1 MNMQRFP
8 RQRWLTVLVVILLLT
23 NIITLSFIWFADKP
37 RKQQN
42 NTSREKRMGQFMV
55 NELKFDKDQEAR
67 YWQMRDTLVSQQ
79 RVVMDS
85 MRIAKRNFFNL
96 LKQPP
101 ANVSDSLL
109 TAKGDEVTVL
119 QRKLDLLTFHHF
131 QRVKTLC
138 TPAQLQ
144 KFDTVIAEIV
154 TRMTTWKRPQEKG
167 EKADSTKTDKP

>member
-37 RKQQN
+37 RKQQG
-42 NTSREKRMGQFMV
+42 TASKEKRMGQFMV

-85 MRIAKRNFFNL
+85 MRTAKRNFFNL

-101 ANVSDSLL
+101 ATVSDSLL
-109 TAKGDEVTVL
+109 TAKGQEVNVL

-138 TPAQLQ
+138 TPEQLQ

-154 TRMTTWKRPQEKG
+154 NRMTTWKRPQDRG
-167 EKADSTKTDKP
+167 DSTKTNKP